1 MSWVIVKATGERVY
15 AAVLEGKRVGWG
27 TRKAAEQ
34 RRQELELY
42 YMWAFDAVVEEVED
56 EADRDEAGD
65 APDASGQPEAGSEE
79 RGPQGPVG
87 RPRRVQV

>member
-1 MSWVIVKATGERVY
+1 MFVITKQSGERVY

-56 EADRDEAGD
+56 EADRDQTR
-65 APDASGQPEAGSEE
+65 DASDAEGQPEAVSEE
-79 RGPQGPVG
+79 RGTQGPVG

>member
-1 MSWVIVKATGERVY
+1 MSWIIVKATGERVY

-34 RRQELELY
+34 RLHQLELY
-42 YMWAFDAVVEEVED
+42 YRWAFYAVVEEVED
-56 EADRDEAGD
+56 EADRDQTR
-65 APDASGQPEAGSEE
+65 DASDAEGQPEAVSEE
-79 RGPQGPVG
+79 RGTQGPVG